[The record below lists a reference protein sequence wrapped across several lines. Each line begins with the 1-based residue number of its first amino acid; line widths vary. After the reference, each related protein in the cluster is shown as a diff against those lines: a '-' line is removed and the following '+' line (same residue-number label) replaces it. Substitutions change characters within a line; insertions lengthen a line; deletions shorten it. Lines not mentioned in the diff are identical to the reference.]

1 MQKIKNKM
9 ILETLLKASLFGVAA
24 GLLAVGLA
32 ALIITIGN
40 LPFL

>member
-1 MQKIKNKM
+1 MKKIENKM
-9 ILETLLKASLFGVAA
+9 ILETLLKASLFGT
-24 GLLAVGLA
+24 AVGLLCVGLV